1 MIEYT
6 KELNLLVRPAAE
18 KTHKHLNEENRGYA
32 IGGKMQTVQIMEET
46 LESESNEIALYFAMS
61 RKAEEEGYTEI
72 AQYLKEIAM
81 DEAWHA
87 AEFAMLL
94 GKIKDTASNLETML
108 EDEIKTEREKEDAA
122 KVAISEGYDNASRV
136 FIWSMYGER
145 NHKEGIKKVLSKL
158 REKVKSKI
166 THH

>member
-18 KTHKHLNEENRGYA
+18 KTHKRLNEENRGYL

-61 RKAEEEGYTEI
+61 QKAEEEGHTEI
-72 AQYLKEIAM
+72 ANYLKEIAM

-87 AEFAMLL
+87 AEFAILL
-94 GKIKDTASNLETML
+94 GKIKDTAANLETML
-108 EDEIKTEREKEDAA
+108 EDEIKTEKEKEEAA
-122 KVAISEGYDNASRV
+122 KVAISEGNDNAFRV
-136 FIWSMYGER
+136 FTWSMYGER
-145 NHKEGIKKVLSKL
+145 NHKEGIKEALSKL

-166 THH
+166 TNH

>member
-6 KELNLLVRPAAE
+6 KELNLLVRPAAG
-18 KTHKHLNEENRGYA
+18 KTRKRSNEENRYVM
-32 IGGKMQTVQIMEET
+32 GGKMQTVQIMEET

-61 RKAEEEGYTEI
+61 RKAEEEGHTEI
-72 AQYLKEIAM
+72 ANYLRDIAM

-108 EDEIKTEREKEDAA
+108 EDEIKTEKEKEEAA
-122 KVAISEGYDNASRV
+122 KVAISEGNDSAFRV
-136 FIWSMYGER
+136 FTWSMYGER
-145 NHKEGIKKVLSKL
+145 NHKEGIKEALSKL
-158 REKVKSKI
+158 REKVKSSI
-166 THH
+166 TNQ